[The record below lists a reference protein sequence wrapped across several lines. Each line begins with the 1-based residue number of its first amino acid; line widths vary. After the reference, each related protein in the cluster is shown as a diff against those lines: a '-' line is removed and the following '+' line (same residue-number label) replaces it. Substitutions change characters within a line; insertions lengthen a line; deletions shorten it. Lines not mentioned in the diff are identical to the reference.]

1 MTTDTIAP
9 EDRTLR
15 PAVRKAEA
23 SAPGP
28 GAFSPRND
36 PRLAEME
43 TGGALGTSMLVLYP
57 VFACVIVVLTSLT
70 LSGASMPV

>member
-1 MTTDTIAP
+1 MTTQTIAP
-9 EDRTLR
+9 EDRSLR
-15 PAVRKAEA
+15 PATQKAEP
-23 SAPGP
+23 SVPGP

-43 TGGALGTSMLVLYP
+43 SGSALGTSMLVLYP

-70 LSGASMPV
+70 LSGASLPA

>member
-1 MTTDTIAP
+1 MSTLTDAP
-9 EDRTLR
+9 ETRALR
-15 PAVRKAEA
+15 PATQKAEPA
-23 SAPGP
+23 APRAGT
-28 GAFSPRND
+28 FSPRND

-70 LSGASMPV
+70 LSGASLPA